1 VCRWKGGEL
10 MSVLV
15 EGRGIDVWCWWK
27 GGELMSGAGGREG
40 N

>member
-1 VCRWKGGEL
+1 